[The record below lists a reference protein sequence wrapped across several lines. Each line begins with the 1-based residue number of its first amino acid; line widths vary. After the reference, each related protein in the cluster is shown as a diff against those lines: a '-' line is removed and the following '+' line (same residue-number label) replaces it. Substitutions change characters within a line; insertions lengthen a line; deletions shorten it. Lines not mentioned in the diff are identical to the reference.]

1 MISVFRGNPAGAES
15 RPRLAPLGTRLLSLA
30 YEGVLLFGILFV
42 ASYLFLGLARDAQ
55 SGLPRL
61 VFQVYVFAVCG
72 AYFVFCWARS
82 GQTLPMKTWRIR
94 LVTEQGEPPAV
105 RRAFLRYL
113 LAVPGVLSGIG
124 VLWAL
129 VDRDRQFLHDRLAGT
144 RLILTFFPPS
154 TSSTPQPPET
164 PGWEK
169 SR

>member
-1 MISVFRGNPAGAES
+1 LISVSRENPTGAQS
-15 RPRLAPLGTRLLSLA
+15 RLRLAPLGIRLLSLA

-61 VFQVYVFAVCG
+61 LFQVYVLAVCG
-72 AYFVFCWARS
+72 AYFLFCWTRS

-94 LVTEQGEPPAV
+94 LVTEQGKPLEV
-105 RRAFLRYL
+105 GRAFRRYL

-144 RLILTFFPPS
+144 RIIKD
-154 TSSTPQPPET
+154 E
-164 PGWEK
+164 
-169 SR
+169 R